1 MWFVSHKLSN
11 INHEKHKKDKDTNIM
26 IVKDLGD

>member
-1 MWFVSHKLSN
+1 MWFVNHKLSN
-11 INHEKHKKDKDTNIM
+11 INHEKQKKDKDTNIM